1 MTFIGYLFTGVLLAL
16 GVVVIVASWDTL
28 LAAPKLDLKSL
39 LTLVQAALVF
49 IVTIA
54 AAILAATVGRSNEYL
69 KARLTNSVNDA
80 TTRLNAELAQ
90 YVNAST
96 ERLRAELTASVNES
110 TQLLQAELTRSGDV
124 FRAELNQLVPR
135 RYEAYNAIWSALTLY
150 FRAVQKFEAGI
161 FDEGTL
167 RAADKACEEA
177 SAHTLLVDQTD
188 QDTFHALWQ
197 ELTRL
202 REIAEEKRDL
212 PDGLRTLWRNE
223 GRMLGQHYQEVRET
237 FANRLLG

>member
-1 MTFIGYLFTGVLLAL
+1 MIFIGYLISIILFAFAAVI
-16 GVVVIVASWDTL
+16 IVASWDTL

-39 LTLVQAALVF
+39 LTLVQAALAF
-49 IVTIA
+49 IGAIT
-54 AAILAATVGRSNEYL
+54 AAILTATVGRSNEYL
-69 KARLTNSVNDA
+69 KARLTQSVNEA

-90 YVNAST
+90 SVNAST

-124 FRAELNQLVPR
+124 FRAELDQLVPR
-135 RYEAYNAIWSALTLY
+135 RYEAYHAIWAALTQY

-167 RAADKACEEA
+167 KAADKACDDA
-177 SAHTLLVDQTD
+177 SAHTLLVDQID
-188 QDTFHALWQ
+188 RDTFHALWQ

-223 GRMLGQHYQEVRET
+223 GRMLGQHYQEVRERL
-237 FANRLLG
+237 ANHLLA